1 MNKAISQVS
10 GIIRYEMLMQWRRR
24 TLVVLCGFFLVG
36 LIGLAAMIG
45 DFSFVSNGQARVLSM
60 GVDENGITRTV
71 TSDDP
76 NAPLQA
82 DNDAERELLLTMN
95 DPRSRATWQMLMI
108 FSPGV
113 LVLLVAIPPLLAE
126 VIPLDHQYK
135 VASLLNTTPLSRARY
150 LIGKLLSVWLGLVIG
165 LSIAAIV
172 YGFYMMT
179 VHGAIDV
186 WTYVRYWV
194 VMALLPALLLAG
206 FAVVVPALVRSRR
219 AGVLIGIGMIPLAL
233 YLAAMTLGSG
243 YVLPI
248 LFRAA
253 ALAQQGIES
262 AFDTAFNDTLLN
274 TISTQIPFALVL
286 FGVGMGV
293 WAILR
298 AKEATS

>member
-1 MNKAISQVS
+1 
-10 GIIRYEMLMQWRRR
+10 
-24 TLVVLCGFFLVG
+24 
-36 LIGLAAMIG
+36 
-45 DFSFVSNGQARVLSM
+45 
-60 GVDENGITRTV
+60 
-71 TSDDP
+71 
-76 NAPLQA
+76 
-82 DNDAERELLLTMN
+82 MN